1 MTNIDN
7 YKYRIKI
14 LDLFNDINNI
24 KFNYIIQYKTN
35 FNTNKVYLII
45 IIY

>member
-1 MTNIDN
+1 MKNIDN
-7 YKYRIKI
+7 DKYRIKI
-14 LDLFNDINNI
+14 LDLFNDRNNI